1 MSCKVQKSVCSD
13 FVTYVKSRI
22 KFNTFNTFN
31 NVKKNFLMKMK
42 HSMMAICTVVAAGM
56 MTASLAA
63 CSSEDECEKNAAKV
77 KEYLAGNEWT
87 INSTRGTY
95 SYYKNHMVY
104 YEEGG
109 DVTPGG
115 FVIEPNTAFGYWQ
128 MDGDKLTT
136 RFEVGTPKSFNIKNL
151 LNETISGVHLQE
163 SNKLTG
169 SRVSISIDMR
179 PLIVGTFAGGGEC
192 KMRCGNSLNDISDET
207 DHDVALRGTW
217 YCVIALTDMESG
229 KKEQRIG
236 SMTFNEDGTMHMV
249 IEGYNDFTTTYTTKN
264 GKVTIQ
270 GYLFKDHVA
279 TFYYTN
285 HYSFI
290 NLYNCE
296 NGYLSSI
303 WRKNRNEAWQ

>member
-1 MSCKVQKSVCSD
+1 M
-13 FVTYVKSRI
+13 
-22 KFNTFNTFN
+22 
-31 NVKKNFLMKMK
+31 KKNFLMKMK
-42 HSMMAICTVVAAGM
+42 RSMMAIFSVVAMGM
-56 MTASLAA
+56 ITASLAA
-63 CSSEDECEKNAAKV
+63 CSSSEDESEKEAAKV

-95 SYYKNHMVY
+95 FYYKNHMVY
-104 YEEGG
+104 YEDGG
-109 DVTPGG
+109 DLTPGG
-115 FVIEPNTAFGYWQ
+115 YVIEPNTAFGYWQ
-128 MDGDKLTT
+128 MDGDRLTT
-136 RFEVGTPKSFNIKNL
+136 RFEVGTPKSFNISNL

-169 SRVSISIDMR
+169 SRVSVSIDMR
-179 PLIVGTFAGGGEC
+179 PLIVGTFANGNEC
-192 KMRCGNSLNDISDET
+192 QMRCGNSMNDISDET
-207 DHDVALRGTW
+207 DHDAAIRGTW

-270 GYLFKDHVA
+270 GYLFKGHVA
-279 TFYYTN
+279 TFYYTS

-290 NLYNCE
+290 KLYNCE

-303 WRKNRNEAWQ
+303 WRKNRDEAYQ

>member
-1 MSCKVQKSVCSD
+1 M
-13 FVTYVKSRI
+13 
-22 KFNTFNTFN
+22 
-31 NVKKNFLMKMK
+31 KKNFLSMLK
-42 HSMMAICTVVAAGM
+42 HSMMAILAVAAMGM

-63 CSSEDECEKNAAKV
+63 CSSSEDESEKNAAKV

-104 YEEGG
+104 YEGEGSWSS
-109 DVTPGG
+109 GG
-115 FVIEPNTAFGYWQ
+115 LFGEPNTAFGYWQ

-136 RFEVGTPKSFNIKNL
+136 RFEVGTPESFNIKNL
-151 LNETISGVHLQE
+151 LNETIFGVHLQE

-179 PLIVGTFAGGGEC
+179 PLIVGTFASGGEC
-192 KMRCGNSLNDISDET
+192 QMRCGNSLNDISDET
-207 DHDVALRGTW
+207 SHDAALRGTW

-229 KKEQRIG
+229 KKEKRIG

-285 HYSFI
+285 HHSFI
-290 NLYNCE
+290 NLYNSE

-303 WRKNRNEAWQ
+303 WRKNRDEAGQ

>member
-1 MSCKVQKSVCSD
+1 M
-13 FVTYVKSRI
+13 
-22 KFNTFNTFN
+22 
-31 NVKKNFLMKMK
+31 MK
-42 HSMMAICTVVAAGM
+42 HSMMAILAVAAMGM
-56 MTASLAA
+56 ITASLAA
-63 CSSEDECEKNAAKV
+63 CSNSEDESEKNAAKV

-87 INSTRGTY
+87 INRTSGTY

-104 YEEGG
+104 YEGEGSWSS
-109 DVTPGG
+109 GG
-115 FVIEPNTAFGYWQ
+115 LFGEPNTAFGYWQ

-136 RFEVGTPKSFNIKNL
+136 RFEVGTPESFNIKNL

-192 KMRCGNSLNDISDET
+192 QMRCGNSLNDISDET
-207 DHDVALRGTW
+207 SHDAALRGTW

-229 KKEQRIG
+229 KKEKRIG

-249 IEGYNDFTTTYTTKN
+249 IEGYNDFTTTYSTKN

-285 HYSFI
+285 HHSFI
-290 NLYNCE
+290 NLYNSE

-303 WRKNRNEAWQ
+303 WRKNRDEAKQ

>member
-1 MSCKVQKSVCSD
+1 M
-13 FVTYVKSRI
+13 
-22 KFNTFNTFN
+22 
-31 NVKKNFLMKMK
+31 KKNFLSMMK
-42 HSMMAICTVVAAGM
+42 HSMMAILAVAAMGM

-63 CSSEDECEKNAAKV
+63 CSSSDDESEKNAAKV

-87 INSTRGTY
+87 INSTSGTY

-104 YEEGG
+104 YEGEGSWSS
-109 DVTPGG
+109 GG
-115 FVIEPNTAFGYWQ
+115 LFGEPNTAFGYWQ

-136 RFEVGTPKSFNIKNL
+136 RFEVGTPESFNIKNL
-151 LNETISGVHLQE
+151 LNETIFGVHLQE

-179 PLIVGTFAGGGEC
+179 PLIVGTFASGGEC
-192 KMRCGNSLNDISDET
+192 QMRCGNSLNDISDET
-207 DHDVALRGTW
+207 SHDAALRGTW

-229 KKEQRIG
+229 KKEKRIG

-285 HYSFI
+285 HNSFI
-290 NLYNCE
+290 NLYNSE

-303 WRKNRNEAWQ
+303 WRKNRDEAKQ